1 MPSTYPKTAD
11 MHKNALKALL
21 ATTLSIAA
29 LGAAALASPAMAQG
43 LNDRGVAAD
52 RYGYNLHNGK
62 RDPFTECAH
71 VHGKRDPFTDG
82 ARVNDRRDPFTDGAN
97 RAAAAIE
104 VAGMDRSGV
113 SAPPAHSGSRV
124 SAAA

>member
-1 MPSTYPKTAD
+1 

-62 RDPFTECAH
+62 RDPFTEGAH
-71 VHGKRDPFTDG
+71 VNGKRDPFTDG

-113 SAPPAHSGSRV
+113 SAPPAHGGSRV
-124 SAAA
+124 PAAA

>member
-1 MPSTYPKTAD
+1 

-52 RYGYNLHNGK
+52 RNGYNLHNGK
-62 RDPFTECAH
+62 RN
-71 VHGKRDPFTDG
+71 PFTDG
-82 ARVNDRRDPFTDGAN
+82 AHVNGKRDPLTDGAN
-97 RAAAAIE
+97 RAAAGME
-104 VAGMDRSGV
+104 VAGMDRRGV
-113 SAPPAHSGSRV
+113 SAPPAHGGSRV
-124 SAAA
+124 PAAA

>member
-62 RDPFTECAH
+62 RDPFT
-71 VHGKRDPFTDG
+71 DG

-97 RAAAAIE
+97 RAAAAME

-113 SAPPAHSGSRV
+113 SAPPAHSGSRA

>member
-1 MPSTYPKTAD
+1 

-62 RDPFTECAH
+62 RDPFT
-71 VHGKRDPFTDG
+71 DG

-97 RAAAAIE
+97 RAAAAME

-113 SAPPAHSGSRV
+113 SAPPAHSGSRA

>member
-1 MPSTYPKTAD
+1 

-29 LGAAALASPAMAQG
+29 LGAATLASAPAMAQG
-43 LNDRGVAAD
+43 LNVRGIDAD

-62 RDPFTECAH
+62 RDPFTEGAH
-71 VHGKRDPFTDG
+71 VNGKRDPFTDG
-82 ARVNDRRDPFTDGAN
+82 ARINDRRDPFTDGAN
-97 RAAAAIE
+97 SAAAGTD
-104 VAGMDRSGV
+104 VAGLDRSGV
-113 SAPPAHSGSRV
+113 SAPPAHSASGI

>member
-1 MPSTYPKTAD
+1 

-62 RDPFTECAH
+62 RDPFT
-71 VHGKRDPFTDG
+71 
-82 ARVNDRRDPFTDGAN
+82 DGAN
-97 RAAAAIE
+97 RAAAGME
-104 VAGMDRSGV
+104 VAGMDHSGV

>member
-1 MPSTYPKTAD
+1 

-62 RDPFTECAH
+62 RDPFTEGAH
-71 VHGKRDPFTDG
+71 VNGKRDPFTDG

-97 RAAAAIE
+97 RAAAAME

-113 SAPPAHSGSRV
+113 SAPPAHSGSRT